1 MLNEEGVACSGV
13 VSDSR
18 RAFTLNHS
26 DRSTHLVDRAS
37 DAVYVLID
45 DGGFSQW
52 PYLLSLPEPLQVEEP
67 YCLHFETCEAPPG
80 ILHCT
85 LIVRCV
91 MAACN
96 WSGLALDDTPR
107 IFSSVFHKVFDCE

>member
-52 PYLLSLPEPLQVEEP
+52 PYLLSFQNR
-67 YCLHFETCEAPPG
+67 CRSKSRTA
-80 ILHCT
+80 CT
-85 LIVRCV
+85 SRRVRIRQAFCT
-91 MAACN
+91 A
-96 WSGLALDDTPR
+96 
-107 IFSSVFHKVFDCE
+107 H